1 MSGEL
6 PPPPPPIQ
14 LPPLPTAREYVC
26 AWCGTSGQGT
36 EMTCP
41 ACGAAID
48 LQAVVSRS
56 GWTQLPPIRDMARL
70 QFGRSTC
77 QIEGAYVPVAD
88 MRLDAAD
95 GVYFAHHVLLWKDPA
110 VRIAALPLAGGWK
123 RMLAGLP
130 LIMTEARGP
139 GHIAFSE
146 DRPGE
151 VIALP
156 LQPRQSVEVRE
167 HVMLVATSQI
177 AYDWFNTGIW
187 VTTGSGNDKE
197 TQYPLGQ
204 FMDRFTAGAEPG
216 LLLLHGGG
224 NVFVRRLAEGET
236 ILIKASSLLFKD
248 ISVSMWLHIE
258 RAANPTGS
266 WLTYGARHLWLRLA
280 GPGRIA
286 IESAYGH
293 FGDNGNA
300 IGFHSPATEQRW

>member
-1 MSGEL
+1 MSGEM
-6 PPPPPPIQ
+6 PPPPPPIH
-14 LPPLPTAREYVC
+14 LPPLPTVRDYVC
-26 AWCGTSGQGT
+26 AWCGTPGQGT
-36 EMTCP
+36 ELTCR
-41 ACGAAID
+41 ACGATID
-48 LQAVVSRS
+48 LQAVTSRS

-88 MRLDAAD
+88 MQLDAAD
-95 GVYFAHHVLLWKDPA
+95 GVYFAHHVLLWKDPG
-110 VRIAALPLAGGWK
+110 VRIAALPLAGAWK
-123 RMLAGLP
+123 RLLAGLP
-130 LIMTEARGP
+130 LVMTEARGP

-156 LQPRQSVEVRE
+156 LQPRQAVEVRE
-167 HVMLVATSQI
+167 HVLLVATSQI
-177 AYDWFNTGIW
+177 AYDWFNPGIW

-197 TQYPLGQ
+197 THYPLGQ
-204 FMDRFTAGAEPG
+204 FMDRFTAGNEPG

-248 ISVSMWLHIE
+248 TSVSMWLHIE

-266 WLTYGARHLWLRLA
+266 WFTYGARHIWLRLS

-293 FGDNGNA
+293 FEDNGSV
-300 IGFHSPATEQRW
+300 ITYHSPATEQRW